1 LLVGSTGI
9 NDAASDMRLNLQ
21 SLTGSLVARAPDA
34 KQLSQLR
41 SFGSNPGDLKAWF
54 YLPKDLPQPCSLVVV
69 LHGCTQMAQGFNSGS
84 GWSELA
90 DRYGFAV
97 LFPEQQRS
105 NNANLCFN
113 WFEPADTRRGSG
125 EALSI
130 AQMVDEMMK
139 RHDVDPHK
147 VFITGLSAGGAMTSV
162 MLAAYPEK
170 FAGGAILAGLPH
182 GAAASMQGALQ
193 QMRAHSPSG
202 QTTGSALRA
211 ASGHKG
217 RWPVISVWHGTADT
231 VVDKSNAGAIVRQW
245 REVLKLSSS
254 PTNSRLIS
262 GHYYRSWHDDTGKL
276 LLEEYT
282 VRGMGHGLPL
292 DTMGDCACGA
302 AGAFML
308 EAGISSTVLSAKTWG
323 LLEGEPRE
331 HPKALKSAAAP
342 LPGFPSPVQSRTKDV
357 IEQALRA
364 AGLMK

>member
-1 LLVGSTGI
+1 
-9 NDAASDMRLNLQ
+9 MRVNLQ
-21 SLTGSLVARAPDA
+21 SLIGSSVARAPSA
-34 KQLSQLR
+34 KQLSHLR

-54 YLPKDLPQPCSLVVV
+54 YLPQDLPQPCSLVVV
-69 LHGCTQMAQGFNSGS
+69 MHGCTQTAQGYDSGS
-84 GWSELA
+84 GWSQLA
-90 DRYGFAV
+90 DRYGFAL

-139 RHDVDPHK
+139 RHNVNRQK

-217 RWPVISVWHGTADT
+217 RWPVVSVWHGTADT

-245 REVLKLSSS
+245 REVLKLPSS
-254 PTNSRLIS
+254 PTNSRLIA
-262 GHYYRSWHDDTGKL
+262 GHNYRSWQDTTGKL

-282 VRGMGHGLPL
+282 VNGMGHGLPL
-292 DTMGDCACGA
+292 DTKGDCACGA

-308 EAGISSTVLSAKTWG
+308 EVGISSTVLSARTWG
-323 LLEGEPRE
+323 LLQGEPRE
-331 HPKALKSAAAP
+331 HHEARSSSEAP
-342 LPGFPSPVQSRTKDV
+342 LPSSLSFGQARTKDV

>member
-1 LLVGSTGI
+1 MTDV
-9 NDAASDMRLNLQ
+9 RLNLCGFANP
-21 SLTGSLVARAPDA
+21 SLFAKAPTSGRLR
-34 KQLSQLR
+34 QLPPC
-41 SFGSNPGDLKAWF
+41 GSNPGDLKAWF
-54 YLPKDLPQPCSLVVV
+54 HLPRDLPQPCPLVVV
-69 LHGCTQMAQGFNSGS
+69 LHGCTQTAQGFDSGS

-90 DRYGFAV
+90 DRHGFAV

-113 WFEPADTRRGSG
+113 WFELGDTRRGSG

-130 AQMVDEMMK
+130 AQMVDAMIK
-139 RHDVDPHK
+139 RHDVDPQK

-182 GAAASMQGALQ
+182 GAAASVHGALQ
-193 QMRAHSPSG
+193 QMQAHSPSS

-211 ASGHKG
+211 ASRHKG
-217 RWPVISVWHGTADT
+217 RWPVVSVWHGTADT
-231 VVDKSNAGAIVRQW
+231 VVDQSNAGAIVRQW
-245 REVLKLSSS
+245 REVLRLPDA
-254 PTNSRLIS
+254 PTNSHLIA
-262 GHYYRSWHDDTGKL
+262 GHNYWSWHNTTGKL

-282 VRGMGHGLPL
+282 VKGMGHGLPL
-292 DTMGDCACGA
+292 DTKGDCACGA

-308 EAGISSTVLSAKTWG
+308 EAGISSTILSARTWG
-323 LLEGEPRE
+323 LLEGKPRE
-331 HPKALKSAAAP
+331 QPKADRSPAT
-342 LPGFPSPVQSRTKDV
+342 PSPLSGSLGQSRTGEV